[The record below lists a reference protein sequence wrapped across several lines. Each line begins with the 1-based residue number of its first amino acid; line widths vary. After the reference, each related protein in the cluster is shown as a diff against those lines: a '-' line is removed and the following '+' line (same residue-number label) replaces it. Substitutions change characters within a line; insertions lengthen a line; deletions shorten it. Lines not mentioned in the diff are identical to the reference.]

1 MADPNHPQKF
11 SFLFSDKTLTLVI
24 TFNSLIAL
32 GLVGLTYYT
41 KFIYKK
47 PPITEA
53 TERERLKQ
61 IESSQIP
68 PSKSGMITFDP
79 ITVNLLSSYPP
90 SQKMTEVTQTS
101 EQKSHFI
108 TLGLALEIR
117 DENQK
122 KTLYTLKPFFLD
134 ELIQLLGKRT
144 FEELITI
151 QGRYILNSQIVHHMN
166 RIIEK
171 KTQTPPSGSW
181 ITHAYFTQFIVQ

>member
-1 MADPNHPQKF
+1 MADPTHPQKF

-47 PPITEA
+47 PALTEA
-53 TERERLKQ
+53 QERERLKQ
-61 IESSQIP
+61 VASSQIP
-68 PSKSGMITFDP
+68 SSKSSMISFDP
-79 ITVNLLSSYPP
+79 ITVNLLPSYPP
-90 SQKMTEVTQTS
+90 PQKMGEVTQTS
-101 EQKSHFI
+101 EPKPHFI
-108 TLGLALEIR
+108 TLGLSLEIR

-122 KTLYTLKPFFLD
+122 TTLNTLKPFFLD

-144 FEELITI
+144 FEELITV
-151 QGRYILNSQIVHHMN
+151 QGRYILNSQIIDHMN

-171 KTQTPPSGSW
+171 KAQTPPHRSW